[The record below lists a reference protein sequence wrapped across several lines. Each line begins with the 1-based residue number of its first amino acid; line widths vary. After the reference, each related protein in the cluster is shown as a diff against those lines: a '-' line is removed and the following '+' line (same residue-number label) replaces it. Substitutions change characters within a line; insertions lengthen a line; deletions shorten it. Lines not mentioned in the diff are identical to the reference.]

1 MRLRPSDFIPN
12 EVRLHET
19 WAVQETE
26 RMKRA
31 HQRRTALWVIV
42 GLLGGA
48 LLGNLLFL
56 TDVKTVLK
64 RIDRQLEMR
73 EGIQ

>member
-1 MRLRPSDFIPN
+1 MRPSNFIPS

-19 WAVQETE
+19 WAVQEAE

-64 RIDRQLEMR
+64 RVDRQLEMR